1 MSLQA
6 TFLFGGENLLVKN
19 IFFTFLEMQFFD
31 NFWLLKVK
39 AKLKTE
45 EKNMLIQISSIKKC
59 F

>member
-6 TFLFGGENLLVKN
+6 TFLFGGEKLLVKN

-45 EKNMLIQISSIKKC
+45 EKRRKC
-59 F
+59 

>member
-6 TFLFGGENLLVKN
+6 TFLFGGEKLLVKN